1 LAKKKSRKGRARR
14 APKMYPKGAPT
25 SSTVRAGR
33 AQREVEDT
41 AATTTSATASATSQ
55 ELREEYWYVY
65 NDLKRIAVLA
75 GTLLVIL
82 IGLSFI
88 L

>member
-1 LAKKKSRKGRARR
+1 MAKKSRKGRSRR

-25 SSTVRAGR
+25 SSSVKMR
-33 AQREVEDT
+33 QRQEVVEEKSPRE
-41 AATTTSATASATSQ
+41 TTSTLTSD

-65 NDLKRIAVLA
+65 NDLKRIAAISGVLFA
-75 GTLLVIL
+75 IL
-82 IGLSFI
+82 IGLTFV

>member
-1 LAKKKSRKGRARR
+1 MAKKKSRRGRARR

-25 SSTVRAGR
+25 SSTIRAGR
-33 AQREVEDT
+33 AQREEESTD
-41 AATTTSATASATSQ
+41 TTTPATAPATSQ

-65 NDLKRIAVLA
+65 NDLKRIAVVA
-75 GTLLVIL
+75 GTLFVIL
-82 IGLSFI
+82 IGLSFV

>member
-1 LAKKKSRKGRARR
+1 MARKSRKGRSRR

-25 SSTVRAGR
+25 SSSVKVGQQVEVREEEER
-33 AQREVEDT
+33 AASE
-41 AATTTSATASATSQ
+41 TSSTMTSQ

-65 NDLKRIAVLA
+65 NDLKRIGMVA
-75 GTLLVIL
+75 GTLFAVL
-82 IGLSFI
+82 IVLSFF

>member
-1 LAKKKSRKGRARR
+1 
-14 APKMYPKGAPT
+14 M
-25 SSTVRAGR
+25 
-33 AQREVEDT
+33 
-41 AATTTSATASATSQ
+41 AATTTSAAAPTTSQ

-75 GTLLVIL
+75 GTLLVVL
-82 IGLSFI
+82 IGLSFV